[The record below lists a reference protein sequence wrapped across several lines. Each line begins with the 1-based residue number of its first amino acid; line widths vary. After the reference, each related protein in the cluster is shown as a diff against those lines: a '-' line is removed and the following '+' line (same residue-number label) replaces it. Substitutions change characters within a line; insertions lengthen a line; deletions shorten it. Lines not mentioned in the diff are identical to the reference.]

1 MPVPLTQPATT
12 LSSSAPDP
20 AGTATGMLLARAGLR
35 GAHPR
40 QVGLRHR
47 HHVDARAHARR
58 RAAVWRGGELLD
70 RVITAGTP
78 PIRHATFYIG
88 SDPATI
94 AVKPA
99 NGVDGPV
106 RTAAHH
112 PRPHPR
118 RRRHR
123 RRRRDSVGVTVKGLH
138 RDTAGR
144 VTGVLGHDQSGHP
157 VTARARLTV
166 GADGMGSRVAHWVAA
181 GTDRIGAATGTATYG
196 YWAGHRTDS
205 RMVLPSRRGRRRH
218 PYQPRAE
225 LRIRGHH
232 PRPVPA
238 GADPRPG
245 HRIPPAAR
253 RRRTRASRLPR
264 RRQPTGP
271 LRLPGRPG
279 HLRRASGPGWALVG
293 DAGYFKNTITA
304 HGLTDALR
312 DAELLARAITAA
324 TAGNGDQAEPLA
336 DYQTTRDRLSLPLF
350 TITDAIAAYTWD
362 AGQVDAPAPAAQHRD
377 GRRGRRPPRLRPPAG
392 THRPQHAAATRPT
405 RRHRPAALPDRSPT
419 VRIGDQARPSRFGGI
434 IVQGG
439 VTSRRGLAAAGR
451 NGPTLGASSTRGFA
465 AAQCETGQPHL
476 SGEVKLAQDVADVG
490 R

>member
-1 MPVPLTQPATT
+1 MPVSTHPA
-12 LSSSAPDP
+12 SYDVIVVGARP

-35 GAHPR
+35 VLILDRSAYGT
-40 QVGLRHR
+40 
-47 HHVDARAHARR
+47 DTMSTHALM
-58 RAAVWRGGELLD
+58 RGGVLQLARWGLLD

-99 NGVDGPV
+99 NGV
-106 RTAAHH
+106 AALYA
-112 PRPHPR
+112 PR
-118 RRRHR
+118 RTILDPILADAAIAAGAEIRY
-123 RRRRDSVGVTVKGLH
+123 GVTVKGLH

-196 YWAGHRTDS
+196 YWAGHRTD
-205 RMVLPSRRGRRRH
+205 G
-218 PYQPRAE
+218 YE
-225 LRIRGHH
+225 WFF
-232 PRPVPA
+232 RPGAAA
-238 GADPRPG
+238 GAIPTNHGQSCVFVATTRDRFRRELTRDPATGFR
-245 HRIPPAAR
+245 RLLADAAPEL
-253 RRRTRASRLPR
+253 ADYLADAA
-264 RRQPTGP
+264 PTGP
-271 LRLPGRPG
+271 LRRFPGRPG

-293 DAGYFKNTITA
+293 DAGYFKDPITA

-362 AGQVDAPAPAAQHRD
+362 AGQVDALLRQLSTAMAAEVDALLAFDHPPAPTGHNTP
-377 GRRGRRPPRLRPPAG
+377 RPPDPRDATGRLPSLTGA
-392 THRPQHAAATRPT
+392 HSA
-405 RRHRPAALPDRSPT
+405 DR
-419 VRIGDQARPSRFGGI
+419 
-434 IVQGG
+434 
-439 VTSRRGLAAAGR
+439 
-451 NGPTLGASSTRGFA
+451 
-465 AAQCETGQPHL
+465 
-476 SGEVKLAQDVADVG
+476 
-490 R
+490 